1 MIITNKSIPK
11 PRIVK
16 STISYSRY
24 SDIQKNIYPSIR
36 IQTRDFNN
44 PLPTTFISWL

>member
-24 SDIQKNIYPSIR
+24 SDIPKNIYPSIR
-36 IQTRDFNN
+36 IQTRDFDN
-44 PLPTTFISWL
+44 PLPTTFIS